1 MDQQI
6 FLEKAFYGKRMIQL
20 LRGFTSVGYV
30 GLIPGAPGTYGSLI
44 TLPIAYYWSTQ
55 VTANPFITAA
65 LLLVITLL
73 GVVASN
79 RVSAS
84 LGVEDPG
91 EIVIDELVGQW
102 IAVLAIPAHWGFWL
116 AAFILFRIFDIWKP
130 WIIDKSQQLPGGIGV
145 MMDDVLAGLLA
156 LALIQGAA
164 ALL

>member
-1 MDQQI
+1 
-6 FLEKAFYGKRMIQL
+6 MIQV
-20 LRGFTSVGYV
+20 LRGFTSVGYI
-30 GLIPGAPGTYGSLI
+30 GLIPGAPGTYGSLV
-44 TLPIAYYWSTQ
+44 TLPIAYFWSTL
-55 VTANPFITAA
+55 VTPNPFITFGLIA
-65 LLLVITLL
+65 VITLL
-73 GVVASN
+73 GVIASN
-79 RVSAS
+79 KVGAF

-130 WIIDKSQQLPGGIGV
+130 WLIDKSQQLPGGIGV

-156 LALIQGAA
+156 LAMIQVAA